1 MEQGYLYIDQKI
13 YPTLLAISEAE
24 QEKGLMYQEWIP
36 PIMSFI
42 YSSPKI
48 CKFWMKNT
56 PSPLD
61 ILFCNNGRVIDI
73 CKGEPYSTKI
83 IGGDYLTDLA
93 VELPHGTAKQY
104 DIIIG
109 SRVGLS
115 HPTAAELKK
124 ICANKYGILLK
135 F

>member
-24 QEKGLMYQEWIP
+24 QEKGLMYQDWPP

-42 YSSPKI
+42 YSSPRI
-48 CKFWMKNT
+48 SKFWMKNT

-61 ILFCNNGRVIDI
+61 ILFCKDGQIIEI
-73 CKGEPYSTKI
+73 CKGEPHSTKI
-83 IGGDYLTDLA
+83 IGGEYLTDLV
-93 VELPHGTAKQY
+93 VELPHGMANQY
-104 DIIIG
+104 DIIAG
-109 SRVGLS
+109 SRIGLAQPS
-115 HPTAAELKK
+115 APDLKK
-124 ICANKYGILLK
+124 ICADKYGILLK